1 LLKQGHDIP
10 GAFLDHQELRH
21 TKDTSEEAEKDTTTT
36 SLKNTY
42 SKTTFQH
49 LALLTSEFYTTANLL
64 MWEKIPQ
71 NLGGQKS
78 HHIANPYWTIE

>member
-10 GAFLDHQELRH
+10 GAFLDHQELHH

-42 SKTTFQH
+42 YKTTFQH
-49 LALLTSEFYTTANLL
+49 LA
-64 MWEKIPQ
+64 
-71 NLGGQKS
+71 
-78 HHIANPYWTIE
+78 